1 MLNFAVSNLDM
12 TSFDS
17 FFSSPF
23 FPYIFALVMALPFIV
38 LLRQFVYTYIKMK
51 DKELKMLSVKGNAE
65 NKSQAY
71 ERMVLFLDRMK
82 PSNLVN
88 RFDRDLAPHE
98 FVFLTEKSVNDEFEY
113 NSSQQL
119 YITKNSWVNIQNAK
133 NALVKL
139 LHDSLN
145 GLNSN
150 ADLEE
155 LKTVFLMNYVNG
167 DDFIGDTIEGLRR
180 EVLLVT

>member
-1 MLNFAVSNLDM
+1 M

-17 FFSSPF
+17 FFSSPL
-23 FPYIFALVMALPFIV
+23 FPYIFALVMALPFVV
-38 LLRQFVYTYIKMK
+38 LLRQFVYTYISMK

-71 ERMVLFLDRMK
+71 ERMVLFLDRIK

-88 RFDRDLAPHE
+88 RFDKTLAPHE
-98 FVFLTEKSVNDEFEY
+98 FVYLTEKSVNDEFDY

-119 YITKNSWVNIQNAK
+119 YLTKNSWLSIQDSK
-133 NALVKL
+133 NALIKT
-139 LHDSLN
+139 LHTTLN

-155 LKTVFLMNYVNG
+155 LKTVFLMNYMNG
-167 DDFIGDTIEGLRR
+167 EDFIGDTIESLRR
-180 EVLLVT
+180 EVLMVT